1 MKSAQAGS
9 TLHVSV
15 VHGDLNHTNH
25 PILLGHYEGDTI
37 AGAERVVDKMVNGA
51 LSQRYHLGRYPGRSG
66 TASVALA
73 PSSEIQKSL
82 SVQHGAI
89 VIGLG
94 KWGELTPSA
103 LTQAV
108 SQGVT
113 EYCLHIHQCRGVAER
128 SEEPDGLTINSLLI
142 GSNTSANIA
151 VEDSVNAIVRGVV
164 LANRALAQRPNK
176 SQGLTLPRVAHVQF
190 IERFL
195 DVAVDAAKSAHR
207 VARRIGSEFQTEI
220 QVERYLK
227 KGSGGLTRLVP
238 SSTRGYW
245 RRWTVSA
252 LRVDP
257 PPPAV
262 SLPLVLKDR
271 LRTLLQEEQTKDPQ
285 VYSALLDLALT
296 TQDPTGPRPHKL
308 RFLALSDRA
317 RAEVTV
323 QDNQPELIAQLI
335 QRSITTQ
342 TFNQDIAKT
351 LFELLIPLDLKES
364 LRSLENVAFVLDE
377 VTANYPWELMIDTD
391 KPLCVRAGV
400 IRQLQTTDYE
410 THARDSTTRHA
421 FVVGNPLTPPQYRD
435 LSGAMEEAKLVA
447 DMLENA
453 NYRAE
458 FARTRL
464 GASEVFKQ
472 LFTRSY
478 RIIHIAGHGYYSV
491 ADTGQVGAKAGVVLS
506 DGLFLTAAEIATMDP
521 IPELVFLNCCH
532 LGQMGGTAYNKMA
545 ASISGELIRKGVR
558 AVVAAG
564 WPVQDDAAL
573 CFARSFYTELLA
585 GRPFGLAL
593 KGARQKTWEEF
604 PSSNTW
610 GAYQAY
616 GDPDFCL
623 TRSEGPGSPS
633 EDDVK
638 VAAEEVLL
646 QLDGLSQESTHGDGA
661 KLRGELTQVEKSCAP
676 DWLKQGSVQ
685 ERLGAAYAGRGL
697 FKEAIAH
704 YKQAAENEDTANP
717 ATLRAV
723 EQWINVAVRLGEKDG
738 DKAMIQAAIEKG
750 RHLLALAK
758 TSERLNLMGGAQK
771 RLAQLETDVEQIRVH
786 LAQAAADYRDA
797 ANQRQGEGTP
807 DPYPILNAVVI
818 EVLLGKEEAGREAAL
833 SQCETLAQTRFR
845 DTRSVWDAITIADVA
860 LIRAFIGHSL
870 PQERDNLVHKYRAA
884 FAESSATQREQD
896 SALTQI
902 KFIRAMLKRPPDAD
916 REAVA
921 LATEA
926 LEGILKQLQ
935 PRDRPAE
942 PSVSQ
947 ATPTST
953 EPSRQPRRLKPAP
966 KQLGRKKPIRKN
978 GGRRS
983 TRREG
988 KTGKRRPTLLS

>member
-1 MKSAQAGS
+1 MKSAHKPP
-9 TLHVSV
+9 TVHVSV

-37 AGAERVVDKMVNGA
+37 AGAERVVDKMVDGA
-51 LSQRYHLGRYPGRSG
+51 LSRRYHLGRYPGRNG
-66 TASVALA
+66 TAAVALA
-73 PSSEIQKSL
+73 PPNEIQQSL
-82 SVQHGAI
+82 GVQHGAI

-108 SQGVT
+108 SQGIT
-113 EYCLHIHQCRGVAER
+113 EYCLYVHQCRGTAEASR
-128 SEEPDGLTINSLLI
+128 QAEGLTINSLLI

-164 LANRALAQRPNK
+164 LANRGLAHRTDKGQEFV
-176 SQGLTLPRVAHVQF
+176 LPWVVHVQF

-207 VARRIGSEFQTEI
+207 VAKRIGLEFQKEI
-220 QVERYLK
+220 QVERYMK

-252 LRVDP
+252 LRDDP
-257 PPPAV
+257 PSPTV
-262 SLPLVLKDR
+262 SLPAVLKNR
-271 LRTLLQEEQTKDPQ
+271 LRTVLQEEQTNDPQ
-285 VYSALLDLALT
+285 MYRALIDLALT
-296 TQDPTGPRPHKL
+296 PQDLTAARPHKL

-335 QRSITTQ
+335 QRSIRTE

-364 LRSLENVAFVLDE
+364 LRSLENVAFIVDE
-377 VTANYPWELMIDTD
+377 VTANYPWELMADTD

-400 IRQLQTTDYE
+400 IRQLQTVDCEMRAKDSMT
-410 THARDSTTRHA
+410 RDA
-421 FVVGNPLTPPQYRD
+421 LVVGNPLTPPQYRD
-435 LSGAMEEAKLVA
+435 LSGAMEEATLVA
-447 DMLENA
+447 DVLEHA

-464 GASEVFKQ
+464 GASAVFKQ
-472 LFTRSY
+472 LFARSY
-478 RIIHIAGHGYYSV
+478 RIIHIAGHGYYSE
-491 ADTGQVGAKAGVVLS
+491 ADTNQVGVKAGVVLS

-585 GRPFGLAL
+585 GQPFGRAL
-593 KGARQKTWEEF
+593 KQARQKTWEEF

-623 TRSEGPGSPS
+623 TRNDGLSVISE
-633 EDDVK
+633 EDIN

-646 QLDGLSQESTHGDGA
+646 QLDGLSPQLTHADEA
-661 KLRGELTQVEKSCAP
+661 KVRGELSQVEKSCAQ

-704 YKQAAENEDTANP
+704 YQQAAENEDTSNP

-723 EQWINVAVRLGEKDG
+723 EQWINFSVRLGEKEG
-738 DKAMIQAAIEKG
+738 NKAIIQAAIEKG
-750 RHLLALAK
+750 RHLLAMAK
-758 TSERLNLMGGAQK
+758 TAERLNLMGGAQK
-771 RLAQLETDVEQIRVH
+771 KLAQLETDAKQIRAY
-786 LAQAAADYRDA
+786 LEQAAADYREA
-797 ANQRQGEGTP
+797 ADRRRQAGML
-807 DPYPILNAVVI
+807 DPYPILNATVI
-818 EVLLGKEEAGREAAL
+818 AILLGKRGAVCEAAL
-833 SQCETLAQTRFR
+833 SQCDALAQAHFKE
-845 DTRSVWDAITIADVA
+845 TRSALDAITMADVA

-870 PQERDNLVHKYRAA
+870 PQERDNLLHKYRAA

-896 SALTQI
+896 SALTQM
-902 KFIRAMLKRPPDAD
+902 KFIRAMLKKPGCAD
-916 REAVA
+916 RDGGASAVES
-921 LATEA
+921 LDQ
-926 LEGILKQLQ
+926 ILKQLQ
-935 PRDRPAE
+935 PPE
-942 PSVSQ
+942 Q
-947 ATPTST
+947 ATGFSANQAKEASTRSSRRPGRATS
-953 EPSRQPRRLKPAP
+953 AA
-966 KQLGRKKPIRKN
+966 KQFERKKSTRKRVGPQSTGRK
-978 GGRRS
+978 
-983 TRREG
+983 G
-988 KTGKRRPTLLS
+988 KAGKRQSTLLS

>member
-1 MKSAQAGS
+1 MKSAPARSVLQ
-9 TLHVSV
+9 VSV
-15 VHGDLNHTNH
+15 LHGDLNHTNH

-37 AGAERVVDKMVNGA
+37 AGAERVVDKMVDGA
-51 LSQRYHLGRYPGRSG
+51 LSQRYHLGRYPGRNG
-66 TASVALA
+66 TAAIALA
-73 PSSEIQKSL
+73 PSNEIQKTL
-82 SVQHGAI
+82 GVQHGAI

-113 EYCLHIHQCRGVAER
+113 EYCLHIHQCRGLAEP
-128 SEEPDGLTINSLLI
+128 SKELKGLTINSLLI

-151 VEDSVNAIVRGVV
+151 VEDSVNAIVRGV
-164 LANRALAQRPNK
+164 ALARRGLAHRTEQR
-176 SQGLTLPRVAHVQF
+176 QGPILPRVVHVQF

-207 VARRIGSEFQTEI
+207 VAKRIGLEFQTEI

-227 KGSGGLTRLVP
+227 NGSGGLTRLVP

-252 LRVDP
+252 VRDDP
-257 PPPAV
+257 PPPSV
-262 SLPLVLKDR
+262 SLPSVLKDR
-271 LRTLLQEEQTKDPQ
+271 LRTLLQEEHTKDPQ
-285 VYSALLDLALT
+285 VYSALIDLALT
-296 TQDPTGPRPHKL
+296 TRDLTTSRPHTL

-323 QDNQPELIAQLI
+323 QDNQPELITQLI

-364 LRSLENVAFVLDE
+364 LRSLENVAFILDE

-400 IRQLQTTDYE
+400 IRQLQTVDYD
-410 THARDSTTRHA
+410 TRARDSTTRHA
-421 FVVGNPLTPPQYRD
+421 FVVGNPLTPSQYRE
-435 LSGAMEEAKLVA
+435 LSGAMEEAMLVA
-447 DMLENA
+447 GLLEKA
-453 NYRAE
+453 DYRAE

-472 LFTRSY
+472 LFARPY
-478 RIIHIAGHGYYSV
+478 RIIHIAAHGHYSE
-491 ADTGQVGAKAGVVLS
+491 ADIGHVGAKAGVVLS

-545 ASISGELIRKGVR
+545 ASISSELIRKGVR

-573 CFARSFYTELLA
+573 CFAGSFYRELLA

-593 KGARQKTWEEF
+593 KVARQKTWDEF

-623 TRSEGPGSPS
+623 IRNDGLSSTS

-646 QLDGLSQESTHGDGA
+646 QLDGLSQQLAQVDDAKARGA
-661 KLRGELTQVEKSCAP
+661 LGQVEKLCAE

-697 FKEAIAH
+697 FREAIDH
-704 YKQAAENEDTANP
+704 YKQAAENEDVANP

-723 EQWINVAVRLGEKDG
+723 EQWINVAVRLGEKEG
-738 DKAMIQAAIEKG
+738 DKAMIQTAIEKG
-750 RHLLALAK
+750 RHLLALA
-758 TSERLNLMGGAQK
+758 TTPERLNLLGGAQK
-771 RLAQLETDVEQIRVH
+771 KLAQIETDAAQIRAH
-786 LAQAAADYRDA
+786 LAQAAADYREA
-797 ANQRQGEGTP
+797 ADRRQQVGTL

-818 EVLLGKEEAGREAAL
+818 EILLGKKDAGREATL
-833 SQCETLAQTRFR
+833 SRCEALAQAHFK
-845 DTRSVWDAITIADVA
+845 DTRSAWDAITIADVA
-860 LIRAFIGHSL
+860 LIRAFIGQSL
-870 PQERDNLVHKYRAA
+870 SQERDNLVHKYRAA

-896 SALTQI
+896 SVLTQM
-902 KFIRAMLKRPPDAD
+902 KFIRAMLKNVPHAD
-916 REAVA
+916 RETVA
-921 LATEA
+921 SVVESLD
-926 LEGILKQLQ
+926 LILKQLQ
-935 PRDRPAE
+935 PQGRSAE
-942 PSVSQ
+942 PQAIQ
-947 ATPTST
+947 ATPASAG
-953 EPSRQPRRLKPAP
+953 PSRSLRRA
-966 KQLGRKKPIRKN
+966 KQLERKKPVREKA
-978 GGRRS
+978 GRRS
-983 TRREG
+983 KRQAG
-988 KTGKRRPTLLS
+988 KSGKKRPSTLS

>member
-1 MKSAQAGS
+1 MKSGQTQS

-15 VHGDLNHTNH
+15 LHGDLNHTNH

-37 AGAERVVDKMVNGA
+37 AGAERVVDNMVEGA
-51 LSQRYHLGRYPGRSG
+51 LSQRYHLGRYPGRNG
-66 TASVALA
+66 TAAVALA
-73 PSSEIQKSL
+73 PSSEIQQSL
-82 SVQHGAI
+82 DVQHGAI

-108 SQGVT
+108 SQGIT
-113 EYCLHIHQCRGVAER
+113 EYCLHIHQCRGATASSKAPVE
-128 SEEPDGLTINSLLI
+128 LTINSLLI

-176 SQGLTLPRVAHVQF
+176 SQGLMLPRVAHVQF

-207 VARRIGSEFQTEI
+207 VAKRIVLEFQTVV
-220 QVERYLK
+220 QVEPYME

-245 RRWTVSA
+245 RRWTISA
-252 LRVDP
+252 IQNEP
-257 PPPAV
+257 PPPSV
-262 SLPLVLKDR
+262 GLPPVLKER
-271 LRTLLQEEQTKDPQ
+271 LRTLLQEEPTKDPQ
-285 VYSALLDLALT
+285 VYNALLDLALT
-296 TQDPTGPRPHKL
+296 TRDLTAPRPHKL

-317 RAEVTV
+317 RAEATV
-323 QDNQPELIAQLI
+323 QDNQPDLIAQLI
-335 QRSITTQ
+335 QRSIRTE

-364 LRSLENVAFVLDE
+364 LRSLENVVFILDE
-377 VTANYPWELMIDTD
+377 VTANYPWELLIDTE

-400 IRQLQTTDYE
+400 IRQLQTLDGE

-435 LSGAMEEAKLVA
+435 LSGAMEEATLVA
-447 DMLENA
+447 DMLEKA

-458 FARTRL
+458 FTRTRL

-472 LFTRSY
+472 LFARSY
-478 RIIHIAGHGYYSV
+478 RIIHIAGHGQYSE
-491 ADTGQVGAKAGVVLS
+491 ADSGQVGAKAGVVLS

-532 LGQMGGTAYNKMA
+532 LGQMGGTASNKMA
-545 ASISGELIRKGVR
+545 ASIASELIRKGVR

-573 CFARSFYTELLA
+573 CFAGSFYRELLA
-585 GRPFGLAL
+585 GRTFGSAL
-593 KGARQKTWEEF
+593 KQARQQTWEEF

-623 TRSEGPGSPS
+623 NRTDGLSAAGE
-633 EDDVK
+633 EDVK

-646 QLDGLSQESTHGDGA
+646 QLDGLSQQLHHADEA
-661 KLRGELTQVEKSCAP
+661 KVRAALNQVERLCAA
-676 DWLKQGSVQ
+676 DWLKQGSIQ
-685 ERLGAAYAGRGL
+685 ERLGAAYAGAGL
-697 FKEAIAH
+697 FKEAIP
-704 YKQAAENEDTANP
+704 YYQQAVENKDIANP
-717 ATLRAV
+717 ATLRVV
-723 EQWINVAVRLGEKDG
+723 EQWINVAVRCGEKDG
-738 DKAMIQAAIEKG
+738 NKVMIQEAIDKG

-758 TSERLNLMGGAQK
+758 TSERLSLMGGAQK
-771 RLAQLETDVEQIRVH
+771 KLAQLETDAAQIRVH
-786 LAQAAADYRDA
+786 LAQAAADYRA
-797 ANQRQGEGTP
+797 AAEQRQREGMD

-818 EVLLGKEEAGREAAL
+818 EVLLGKEDADREAAL
-833 SQCETLAQTRFR
+833 SRCEALVQARFK

-860 LIRAFIGHSL
+860 LIRAIISRSL
-870 PQERDNLVHKYRAA
+870 PQERDNIIEKYRAA
-884 FAESSATQREQD
+884 FTESSATQREQD
-896 SALTQI
+896 SVLT
-902 KFIRAMLKRPPDAD
+902 KTRFIREILRKVPQAD
-916 REAVA
+916 RDMVASAVES
-921 LATEA
+921 LDV
-926 LEGILKQLQ
+926 ILKQLELRAQ
-935 PRDRPAE
+935 PANPPVVQAKPRSGGSSRRP
-942 PSVSQ
+942 PHS
-947 ATPTST
+947 TP
-953 EPSRQPRRLKPAP
+953 AA
-966 KQLGRKKPIRKN
+966 KQGGRKKPIQKRA
-978 GGRRS
+978 GPRS
-983 TRREG
+983 TRRANR
-988 KTGKRRPTLLS
+988 TAKRRPMLS